1 MSSSHR
7 VGSLGALS
15 LVLTGLACTGN
26 PANRIRIEVTSSLDQ
41 SRQPSNL
48 FLPPALDSTQPVPL
62 AVLLHTW
69 SFDLDQRHETVERE
83 SARRGWLLLEPNF
96 RGRNDHPEA
105 CGSALAQQDVLD
117 AVAWVRAHYRVDST
131 RIYVL
136 GLSGGGHMT
145 LLMAGRAPELWAAA
159 SAWVGIG
166 DLARYHQDHAT
177 DGDGKMTRQCLGGPP
192 GSSAAVDAEY
202 RLRSPNTRLGLAA
215 AIPIEIAAGRR
226 DGEVAFS
233 QSIRAF
239 NVLAAAHGVG
249 PVGED
254 EIAQLEGDGPGLAR
268 PSVEDTATDSTFKR
282 RIHLRRWAGPSRLTI
297 FEGGHEWIP
306 ELAIGWLADKRR
318 P

>member
-1 MSSSHR
+1 
-7 VGSLGALS
+7 
-15 LVLTGLACTGN
+15 
-26 PANRIRIEVTSSLDQ
+26 
-41 SRQPSNL
+41 
-48 FLPPALDSTQPVPL
+48 
-62 AVLLHTW
+62 VLLHTW
-69 SFDLDQRHETVERE
+69 SFDLNQRHRTVEAE
-83 SARRGWLLLEPNF
+83 AARRGWLLLEPNF

-145 LLMAGRAPELWAAA
+145 LLMAGRVPGLWAAA

-166 DLARYHQDHAT
+166 DLARYHQEHAGDN
-177 DGDGKMTRQCLGGPP
+177 DGAMTRQCTGGAP
-192 GSSAAVDAEY
+192 GSSPAVDAEF
-202 RLRSPNTRLGLAA
+202 RLRSPNTRLALAA
-215 AIPIEIAAGRR
+215 AIPIDIAAGRR

-239 NVLAAAHGVG
+239 NVLAVARGVS
-249 PVGED
+249 PVSDE
-254 EIAQLEGDGPGLAR
+254 EIAQLEGDGPGLTQ
-268 PSVEDTATDSTFKR
+268 PSVQDTASDSTFKR
-282 RIHLRRWAGPSRLTI
+282 PIYLRRWAGPSRLTI

-306 ELAIGWLADKRR
+306 ELAVEWLADKRK